1 MYKQKINLN
10 NVQINA
16 KKILI
21 LYLKNN
27 GNNVMIHKIHKHRSM
42 YIVKKNLQKMNF
54 KIAMYLFKK
63 D

>member
-27 GNNVMIHKIHKHRSM
+27 GNNVMIHKIHKHQSM
-42 YIVKKNLQKMNF
+42 HIVKKNLKKMNF
-54 KIAMYLFKK
+54 
-63 D
+63 